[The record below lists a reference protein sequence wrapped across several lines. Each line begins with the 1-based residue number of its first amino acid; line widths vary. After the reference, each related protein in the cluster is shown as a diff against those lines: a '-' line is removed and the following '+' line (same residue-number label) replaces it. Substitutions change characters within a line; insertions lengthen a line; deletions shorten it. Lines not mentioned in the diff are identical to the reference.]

1 MAKGIKIGDVINEL
15 RDRLESAFDE
25 DSREVKLLYALIR
38 AYVKMQK
45 LQKGF
50 KAAKANEQE
59 ELENLRAQ
67 VIKLA
72 QAKKQAP
79 PPPPPPPPQEKGPGK
94 ELLAWCEEH
103 LEHVISL
110 RARSWGLSLTV
121 NKSGSV
127 RQQALRFKNDNADS
141 IAALLDQAIQ
151 ELDSKEK
158 SSRQKSVG
166 VSPAPVTPKQGAA
179 RVNAPKMEYPPE
191 VQALLQQIEQKQAP
205 LPVNEPG
212 WDEGEVKITGRPI
225 ETDDEEE
232 FEEEEDIEE

>member
-15 RDRLESAFDE
+15 RDRLESAFE
-25 DSREVKLLYALIR
+25 EESREVKLLYALIR

-50 KAAKANEQE
+50 KADKENEQK

-67 VIKLA
+67 VVKLA
-72 QAKKQAP
+72 QAKKEAP
-79 PPPPPPPPQEKGPGK
+79 PPPPPEKGPGK

-158 SSRQKSVG
+158 SSRHKAAG
-166 VSPAPVTPKQGAA
+166 VSPAPVTPKPASA
-179 RVNAPKMEYPPE
+179 RANAPKMEYPPE

-225 ETDDEEE
+225 EEDDDEYEDEEE
-232 FEEEEDIEE
+232 I

>member
-15 RDRLESAFDE
+15 RDRLESAFEE

-38 AYVKMQK
+38 AYVKLQK

-50 KAAKANEQE
+50 KANKEEEQK

-67 VIKLA
+67 VVKLA
-72 QAKKQAP
+72 QAKKEAP
-79 PPPPPPPPQEKGPGK
+79 PPPPAQEKGPGK
-94 ELLAWCEEH
+94 ELLAWCEKH

-158 SSRQKSVG
+158 SSRHKAAG
-166 VSPAPVTPKQGAA
+166 VSPSPVTPKPSSVRA
-179 RVNAPKMEYPPE
+179 NAPKMEYPPE

-212 WDEGEVKITGRPI
+212 WDEGEVKIPGRPI
-225 ETDDEEE
+225 ETETDDDEYEDEEE
-232 FEEEEDIEE
+232 I

>member
-15 RDRLESAFDE
+15 RDRLESAFEE

-50 KAAKANEQE
+50 KAAKATEQA

-67 VIKLA
+67 VVKLA
-72 QAKKQAP
+72 QAKKEAP
-79 PPPPPPPPQEKGPGK
+79 PPPAPEKGPGK

-110 RARSWGLSLTV
+110 RARAWGLSLTV

-141 IAALLDQAIQ
+141 ISALLNQAIE

-158 SSRQKSVG
+158 SSRQKAAG
-166 VSPAPVTPKQGAA
+166 VSPAPVTPKPAA
-179 RVNAPKMEYPPE
+179 SRVNAPKMEYPPE

-225 ETDDEEE
+225 ETETGDEEE
-232 FEEEEDIEE
+232 FEGEEEI